1 MAIQDPGG
9 LFVMLLSNVRHAAE
23 RASESFRKMS
33 DYVDNPEIKEVL
45 QARAFL
51 SDEFVSS
58 LDECFRILGTAPI
71 ETSGRLADA
80 LLEDVRSQWDEM
92 ESPEAKALFILAK
105 AHQLNEFR
113 MGQYSV
119 LIEMADAMGHQGIG
133 LLIASCLADKI
144 AFVERTRHL
153 IRKILRE
160 KVEMR
165 LAA

>member
-1 MAIQDPGG
+1 MAFTDPGAVFE
-9 LFVMLLSNVRHAAE
+9 LLLSNTRHGAE
-23 RASESFRKMS
+23 HASEAFRKMS

-51 SDEFVSS
+51 SEKFVNS
-58 LDECFRILGTAPI
+58 LDQCFRILGTAPI

-80 LLEDVRSQWDEM
+80 LLDDVRSQWDEM

-119 LIEMADAMGHQGIG
+119 LIEMADAMGHHGIS
-133 LLIASCLADKI
+133 LLIASCLADKVV
-144 AFVERTRHL
+144 FVERTRHL

-160 KVEMR
+160 KLEMR